1 MDQANLKLSKNQK
14 FQFVA
19 FSSSWSTGKTLCMK
33 EMARR
38 RPLESPHQQIFL
50 GIVRNIC
57 KKKALLEL
65 TLNQYFQD
73 LPSVSVMSIDL
84 MPDDVFNIATI
95 LCARIGSEA
104 EGCSWFVDEMLPTQG
119 NQLTVELQDVVRIM
133 HSAHTALRL
142 CWLCPT

>member
-1 MDQANLKLSKNQK
+1 
-14 FQFVA
+14 
-19 FSSSWSTGKTLCMK
+19 MK

-50 GIVRNIC
+50 CIVRNSC

-104 EGCSWFVDEMLPTQG
+104 EGSSWFVDEMLPTQG

>member
-1 MDQANLKLSKNQK
+1 MDQANLTLGKIKR
-14 FQFVA
+14 FQFVT
-19 FSSSWSTGKTLCMK
+19 FSSSWSTGKLLCMK
-33 EMARR
+33 EMAR

-65 TLNQYFQD
+65 NLNQYFQD

-84 MPDDVFNIATI
+84 MPEDVFNIATI

-104 EGCSWFVDEMLPTQG
+104 EGSSWFVDEMLPTQG